1 MNHEV
6 CLPQQYRICGRT
18 VYVFKGGTNGM
29 HTTGWSFWLL
39 GRDPVQGFR
48 TRKAAIEQARKSL
61 APLSPPQMAQ

>member
-1 MNHEV
+1 MNQEA

-18 VYVFKGGTNGM
+18 VYIFKRRLNGV
-29 HTTGWSFWLL
+29 HAAGWCFWLL

-61 APLSPPQMAQ
+61 AAS

>member
-18 VYVFKGGTNGM
+18 VYVFKGRLNRAHAG
-29 HTTGWSFWLL
+29 GWCFWLV

-48 TRKAAIEQARKSL
+48 TRKAALEQARKSL
-61 APLSPPQMAQ
+61 AAPPPLLRG